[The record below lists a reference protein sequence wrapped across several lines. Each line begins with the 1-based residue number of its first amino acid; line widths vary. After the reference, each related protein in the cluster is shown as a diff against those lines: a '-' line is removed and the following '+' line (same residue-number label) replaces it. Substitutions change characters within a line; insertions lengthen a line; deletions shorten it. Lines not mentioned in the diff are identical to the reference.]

1 MEVAEAEI
9 AASGGR
15 RSGQG
20 PDVKKSIK
28 NPEIGNFWATKT
40 FYTSKKSWEQS

>member
-1 MEVAEAEI
+1 MGWNQSIDEVEI

-28 NPEIGNFWATKT
+28 NPEIGNF
-40 FYTSKKSWEQS
+40 